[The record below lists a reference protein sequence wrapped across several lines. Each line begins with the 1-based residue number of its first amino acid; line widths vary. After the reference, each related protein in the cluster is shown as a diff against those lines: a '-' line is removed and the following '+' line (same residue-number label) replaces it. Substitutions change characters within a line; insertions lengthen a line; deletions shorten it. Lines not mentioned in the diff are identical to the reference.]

1 MDPPAAED
9 LPFEQPPPTGGR
21 LPPPQRR
28 QRGRTSRFLELT
40 LHFTIFFVI
49 LSLLKLEPIARNSV
63 QSHNINR
70 IDLPLP
76 NPSIGKSDFTTN
88 QMPKEC
94 IRRDL
99 SDFATSKI
107 GNVHNSSSVPRTLR
121 GSNCL
126 FYRCNTN
133 ITDCDNTLPTNYDGP
148 KPPCCSH
155 ILRDMARIFDEEM
168 CALGLDYV
176 TAFGTLLGFRREGR
190 IIPWTIDNDYIIPST
205 DVANAMV
212 LLWNASRTGMAH
224 HFQGINRMC
233 ATPDFAGGELQ
244 KKWPRKVGRKLLYK
258 SGLPYIDFYLGRKVN
273 STIFGQFDKCI
284 HLQSDVFPTK
294 RRLVYDGEFAQ
305 NFPANTDQLLRT
317 FYGKNWMIPPDV
329 KSSHGV
335 APSLVCPYG
344 PSYNWLLCLYRRDE
358 LQVYY

>member
-1 MDPPAAED
+1 MDPPAAVGD
-9 LPFEQPPPTGGR
+9 PPLR
-21 LPPPQRR
+21 LR
-28 QRGRTSRFLELT
+28 QRGRTSRLVEWT
-40 LHFTIFFVI
+40 LHFTISFFI
-49 LSLLKLEPIARNSV
+49 LSLLKLEPMARNSV
-63 QSHNINR
+63 QNHNSE
-70 IDLPLP
+70 IDLPLRVP
-76 NPSIGKSDFTTN
+76 LPEKSTG
-88 QMPKEC
+88 MC

-168 CALGLDYV
+168 CTLGLDYV

-212 LLWNASRTGMAH
+212 LLWNTSRTGMAH
-224 HFQGINRMC
+224 HFQAINRMC

-244 KKWPRKVGRKLLYK
+244 KKWPRKVGRKLLWN

-273 STIFGQFDKCI
+273 STIFGQFDKCL

-294 RRLVYDGEFAQ
+294 RRFVYDGEFAQ
-305 NFPANTDQLLRT
+305 NFPANADQMLRT
-317 FYGKNWMIPPDV
+317 FYGKNWMIPPDA

-335 APSLVCPYG
+335 APSLICPYG
-344 PSYNWLLCLYRRDE
+344 PSYN
-358 LQVYY
+358 

>member
-1 MDPPAAED
+1 MSISPGRMKMLMLLSAAGGMQ
-9 LPFEQPPPTGGR
+9 LGALLSLFFFPRQSFTGLR
-21 LPPPQRR
+21 SEPNDRPETEQRR
-28 QRGRTSRFLELT
+28 ALT
-40 LHFTIFFVI
+40 NNGPTRLTDDG
-49 LSLLKLEPIARNSV
+49 EE
-63 QSHNINR
+63 
-70 IDLPLP
+70 
-76 NPSIGKSDFTTN
+76 TTT

-107 GNVHNSSSVPRTLR
+107 GNVHNSSSVPSTPR

-126 FYRCNTN
+126 FYSCNTN

-190 IIPWTIDNDYIIPST
+190 IIPWTIDNDYIIPSA

-212 LLWNASRTGMAH
+212 LLWNTSRTGMAH
-224 HFQGINRMC
+224 HFHGINRMC

-244 KKWPRKVGRKLLYK
+244 KKWQRKVGGSLQVKWPRKVGRKLLDE
-258 SGLPYIDFYLGRKVN
+258 SGVPYIDFYLGRKVN
-273 STIFGQFDKCI
+273 STIFGQFDKCL

-317 FYGKNWMIPPDV
+317 FYGKNWMIPPDA

-335 APSLVCPYG
+335 SPNLTCPYG
-344 PSYNWLLCLYRRDE
+344 PSYN
-358 LQVYY
+358 